1 MKMRASYKHW
11 SLQSVADFKL
21 NKVVVYGVGLI
32 GGSFALALKQAG
44 AVTEVVGL
52 GRSTTSLEIAQ
63 GLGVLDRV
71 GELSDVRDADMVLLA
86 MPVGKMEAAMA
97 AIAPHLGEKTVVIDA
112 GSTKQDV
119 VAAAQRAL
127 GNRLKQFVPCHPI
140 AGAEKSGP
148 NAAQARLYID
158 KRVIVTPLPENTP
171 FAIAMA
177 EAAWTVCG
185 ADVSVMTPAQHDT
198 VFAAV
203 SHLPHLLAF
212 ALVDEF
218 AKRPEAAELFG
229 NAGGGF
235 RDFTR
240 IASSHPEMWR
250 DISVANRSALIAE
263 LDLYMSTLLQ
273 MRVLL
278 ANADADGLEKLF
290 ASAREARNAWLDS
303 IEK

>member
-1 MKMRASYKHW
+1 M
-11 SLQSVADFKL
+11 ADFKL

-32 GGSFALALKQAG
+32 GGSFALALKASG
-44 AVTEVVGL
+44 AVNEVVGL
-52 GRSTTSLEIAQ
+52 GRSVASLEVAQ
-63 GLGVLDRV
+63 GLGVIDRV
-71 GELSDVRDADMVLLA
+71 GDVSDVRDADLVLLA

-97 AIAPHLGEKTVVIDA
+97 AIDPHLGAQTVVVDA

-119 VAAAQRAL
+119 VAAAQRAFGKRL
-127 GNRLKQFVPCHPI
+127 GQFVPCHPI
-140 AGAEKSGP
+140 AGAEKSGAS
-148 NAAQARLYID
+148 AAHARLYID

-171 FAIAMA
+171 SSIAIA

-185 ADVSVMTPAQHDT
+185 GDVSVMTPAQHDSM
-198 VFAAV
+198 FAAV

-218 AKRPEAAELFG
+218 AKRPEASELFSH
-229 NAGGGF
+229 AGSGF

-250 DISVANRSALIAE
+250 DISVANRTALIGE
-263 LDLYMSTLLQ
+263 LDRYMDALLQ

-278 ANADADGLEKLF
+278 AGADADGLEKIF
-290 ASAREARNAWLDS
+290 ANARDARNAWLDS